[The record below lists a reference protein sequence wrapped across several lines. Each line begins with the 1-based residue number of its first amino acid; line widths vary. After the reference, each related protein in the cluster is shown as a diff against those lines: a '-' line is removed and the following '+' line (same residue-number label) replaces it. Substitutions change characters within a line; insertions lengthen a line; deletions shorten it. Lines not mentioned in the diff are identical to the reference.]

1 MSCAGLSTDA
11 RCLQSELSELLGSPN
26 QDCVSQAERW
36 VKKLEMTFS
45 ENYSWSDLAA
55 QFCLRYSKKIQ
66 LSRTRLS
73 WAWLHCPTRH
83 SFQVIPSKFDAR
95 GWVKLPRW
103 STWIAALIIFSK
115 ENTSVCFF
123 LLLVLFAL
131 FSFKDWI
138 RKRTFYS
145 VSVMWHKLP
154 LVWFNSS
161 SLKLSRTAQGETGG
175 SQLIAIFFFA
185 SSHLERTIKH
195 FSRWLR
201 YQGALEIPASPVI
214 AQFL

>member
-1 MSCAGLSTDA
+1 
-11 RCLQSELSELLGSPN
+11 
-26 QDCVSQAERW
+26 
-36 VKKLEMTFS
+36 MTWQHNS
-45 ENYSWSDLAA
+45 VYDTLK
-55 QFCLRYSKKIQ
+55 RYSFPEQ
-66 LSRTRLS
+66 DSAEHDCAAPHDTAFRSSRQNLMPGAEYS
-73 WAWLHCPTRH
+73 CP
-83 SFQVIPSKFDAR
+83 
-95 GWVKLPRW
+95 GGLL